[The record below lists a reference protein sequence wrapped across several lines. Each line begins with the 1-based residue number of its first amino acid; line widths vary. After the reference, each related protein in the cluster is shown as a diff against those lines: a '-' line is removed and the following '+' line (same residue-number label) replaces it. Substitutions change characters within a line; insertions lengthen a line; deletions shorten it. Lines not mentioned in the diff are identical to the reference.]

1 MEERGWKHGRPN
13 PAGNP
18 HRLRSHRWRGAVPQ
32 KTVGFIMGGKI
43 RRRRVA
49 RERAE
54 RKQVYLF
61 PESIITGQPVI
72 DDGNRRRKNP
82 DPVAVAQM
90 ESRMKPL
97 PVQYQGQVFFFRGQ
111 GLQPFR
117 TNFPEEGEC
126 RRIVGRRVLQAIEFG
141 CLGKKAVN
149 RCRLVGEPGAGPFF
163 QHGEQGQTGL
173 RVHHAE
179 NENAVEVGWKAG
191 GPASV
196 HVGGG

>member
-1 MEERGWKHGRPN
+1 METWQTEPGRQSTSV
-13 PAGNP
+13 AQSQVA
-18 HRLRSHRWRGAVPQ
+18 RRGAA

-97 PVQYQGQVFFFRGQ
+97 PVQYQGQVFFLPGSGTAAIPHQLPGRG
-111 GLQPFR
+111 GVPPHCWAAR
-117 TNFPEEGEC
+117 PAGD
-126 RRIVGRRVLQAIEFG
+126 RVRLSWQKG
-141 CLGKKAVN
+141 C
-149 RCRLVGEPGAGPFF
+149 EPLP
-163 QHGEQGQTGL
+163 
-173 RVHHAE
+173 
-179 NENAVEVGWKAG
+179 
-191 GPASV
+191 S
-196 HVGGG
+196 GGGTGCRPFLPAWRAGSDWSPGPSCGE